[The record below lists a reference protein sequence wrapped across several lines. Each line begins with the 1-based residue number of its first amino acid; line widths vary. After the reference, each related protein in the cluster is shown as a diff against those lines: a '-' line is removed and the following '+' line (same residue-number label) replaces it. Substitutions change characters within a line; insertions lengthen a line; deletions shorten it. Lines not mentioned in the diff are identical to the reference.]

1 MPLLPRL
8 QEALEDLYAGED
20 DPAFVLRTSRGTP
33 LSRRNVYRSVQEA
46 GKAAGLGEIV
56 TPHVLRRTLGT
67 AMSEAGVP
75 VASAAAIMGHSI
87 EVNHGEYV
95 KARRDAPE
103 RDQARDALVEL
114 GLGVTPT

>member
-1 MPLLPRL
+1 MPPKSERGYRTVPLLPRL
-8 QEALEDLYAGED
+8 QAALEDLYAGED
-20 DPAFVLRTSRGTP
+20 DPAFVLRTRRGTP

-75 VASAAAIMGHSI
+75 VASAAAIMATRS
-87 EVNHGEYV
+87 
-95 KARRDAPE
+95 R
-103 RDQARDALVEL
+103 
-114 GLGVTPT
+114 

>member
-1 MPLLPRL
+1 VPLLPRL
-8 QEALEDLYAGED
+8 QEALEDFYVGED
-20 DPAFVLRTSRGTP
+20 DAAFVLRTRRGTP
-33 LSRRNVYRSVQEA
+33 LLRRNVYRSIQAAGTEA
-46 GKAAGLGEIV
+46 GLDGV

-67 AMSEAGVP
+67 APSAAGVP

-87 EVNHGEYV
+87 QVNHDAYV
-95 KARRDAPE
+95 KARRDEQE